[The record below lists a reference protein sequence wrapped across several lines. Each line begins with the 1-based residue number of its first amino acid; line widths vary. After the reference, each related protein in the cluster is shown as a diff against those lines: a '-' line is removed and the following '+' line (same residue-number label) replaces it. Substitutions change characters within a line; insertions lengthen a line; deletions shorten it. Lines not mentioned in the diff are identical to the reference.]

1 MTKAE
6 LYQKACMLPLL
17 PGVYIIRD
25 KSDTI
30 IYIGKAKSLRIRVS
44 QYFREGVPHDNKVSQ
59 MIAHAYAFD
68 VIVCQSEF
76 EALVL
81 EASQIKAH
89 TPKYNILLKDDKGYS
104 YIKVTKEPW
113 PRLSFT
119 LQKEDDGAEYLGP
132 YTSSFAARQMAE
144 TAMDAFLL
152 PRCNKRF
159 PQDCGKGRPCLNAHI
174 GKCMAVCSGRI
185 SCENYN
191 QAVKSAVH
199 LIRYGKKDIL
209 KTLNERMQE
218 ASDRLEFETAALLRD
233 QINAITKV
241 TAGQKVVVDPDVEM
255 DVVALAGT
263 PSSVCAAVLRFREG
277 RLTDKRE
284 FLFHDTADIAAV
296 REEFLP
302 RYYLDDEQIPKVI
315 AVDELPP
322 DSDALQ
328 QALNEKRGSEVQLYV
343 PQRGDKAHLVEMA
356 HTNAVERLARES
368 GRYAREEKLLDEM
381 AQVLGLP
388 KPPRTIE
395 SYDISNWGD
404 GTSVCGMVTFRDGKP
419 YKAGYRKFKMQTV
432 AGTDDYASL
441 AETVSRRAAEYE
453 KYALLAEHGQESDNY
468 FGQKPDLLLMDGG
481 RGQVS
486 AAKAALAGTRLA
498 DVPLYGMVKDDHHR
512 TRAIVDSD
520 GREIAINMNRGTFT
534 FITAIQDET
543 HRFANAY
550 RKQQMKQKSYSS
562 TLTEV
567 PGVGPKTAK
576 ALLAQFKSVG
586 AVKEAT
592 PDQLENTPGVGKQL
606 AQVLGLSKPP
616 RAIESYDISNWGD
629 GSSVCG
635 MVTFKDGKPF
645 KAGYRKFK
653 MKTVAGTDD
662 YASLAETVS
671 RRAAEYEKYAAQVEN
686 GQSGGNWFG
695 QKPDLLLMD
704 GGRGQVSAAK
714 EALAGTALA
723 DVPLY
728 GMVKD
733 DHHRTRAIVD
743 SDGREIAINM
753 NRGTFTFITAIQ
765 DETHRFANAY
775 RKQQMKQKS
784 YSSTLT
790 EVPGV
795 GPKTAKALLAQ
806 FKSVGAVKEA
816 TPDQLENT
824 PGVGR
829 QLAQTIYDY
838 FHQA

>member
-1 MTKAE
+1 MLKQLLKYEFKATKRRYFG
-6 LYQKACMLPLL
+6 LYLALALL
-17 PGVYIIRD
+17 SVVLGVTFRQEHALAHSTSFQNLEVILMIVYVSVILAIAVLCFVN
-25 KSDTI
+25 TI
-30 IYIGKAKSLRIRVS
+30 QRFYQNLLG
-44 QYFREGVPHDNKVSQ
+44 REGYLMHTLPVNENQLILSKLLTSMVWVLCSGLVGIVCITVMVSIGVIDSETFGMVDWNSWKQ
-59 MIAHAYAFD
+59 LWQMLYEEMGTEFWVAMAWTILINLARLASLILCVYAACMIAHAYAFD

-113 PRLSFT
+113 PRLSFV
-119 LQKEDDGAEYLGP
+119 LQKEEDDAEYIGP

-159 PQDCGKGRPCLNAHI
+159 PQEIGKGRPCLNAHI

-209 KTLNERMQE
+209 KILNERMQE

-233 QINAITKV
+233 QIAAITKV
-241 TAGQKVVVDPDVEM
+241 SAGQKVIVDPDVEM

-263 PSSVCAAVLRFREG
+263 PDSVCAAVLRFRDG

-284 FLFHDTADIAAV
+284 FLFHDTSDIAAV

-302 RYYLDDEQIPKVI
+302 RYYLDDEQIPKII

-368 GRYAREEKLLDEM
+368 GRYAREEKLLDE
-381 AQVLGLP
+381 
-388 KPPRTIE
+388 
-395 SYDISNWGD
+395 
-404 GTSVCGMVTFRDGKP
+404 
-419 YKAGYRKFKMQTV
+419 
-432 AGTDDYASL
+432 
-441 AETVSRRAAEYE
+441 
-453 KYALLAEHGQESDNY
+453 
-468 FGQKPDLLLMDGG
+468 
-481 RGQVS
+481 
-486 AAKAALAGTRLA
+486 
-498 DVPLYGMVKDDHHR
+498 
-512 TRAIVDSD
+512 
-520 GREIAINMNRGTFT
+520 
-534 FITAIQDET
+534 
-543 HRFANAY
+543 
-550 RKQQMKQKSYSS
+550 
-562 TLTEV
+562 
-567 PGVGPKTAK
+567 
-576 ALLAQFKSVG
+576 
-586 AVKEAT
+586 
-592 PDQLENTPGVGKQL
+592 L
-606 AQVLGLSKPP
+606 AQVLGLAKPP

-635 MVTFKDGKPF
+635 MVTFRDGKPY
-645 KAGYRKFK
+645 KAGYRRFK

-671 RRAAEYEKYAAQVEN
+671 RRAAEYEKYAELAKKGEPC
-686 GQSGGNWFG
+686 SNWFG

-790 EVPGV
+790 EIPGI
-795 GPKTAKALLAQ
+795 GPKTAKALMAQ
-806 FKSVGAVKEA
+806 FKSVTAVKEA

-824 PGVGR
+824 PGVGK
-829 QLAQTIYDY
+829 QTAQIIYDY
-838 FHQA
+838 FHA

>member
-6 LYQKACMLPLL
+6 LYKKACMLPLL

-25 KSDTI
+25 KSGTI
-30 IYIGKAKSLRIRVS
+30 IYIGKAKRLRIRVS

-104 YIKVTKEPW
+104 YIKVTKDEW

-119 LQKEDDGAEYLGP
+119 LQKEDDGAEYIGP

-152 PRCNKRF
+152 PRCSRRF
-159 PQDCGKGRPCLNAHI
+159 PQEIGRGRPCLNAHI
-174 GKCMAVCSGRI
+174 GKCMAVCSGKI
-185 SCENYN
+185 SRENYE

-209 KTLNERMQE
+209 KILNERMLE
-218 ASDRLEFETAALLRD
+218 ASDRLEFETAALIRD
-233 QINAITKV
+233 QIAAITKV

-263 PSSVCAAVLRFREG
+263 PGSVCAAVLRFREG

-302 RYYLDDEQIPKVI
+302 RYYLDDAQIPKVI

-322 DSDALQ
+322 DVDALQ

-419 YKAGYRKFKMQTV
+419 YKAGDQTP
-432 AGTDDYASL
+432 A
-441 AETVSRRAAEYE
+441 
-453 KYALLAEHGQESDNY
+453 
-468 FGQKPDLLLMDGG
+468 LLLMDGG
-481 RGQVS
+481 RGEVS
-486 AAKAALAGTRLA
+486 AAKAVLAGTALA

-512 TRAIVDSD
+512 TRAIVDSE

-534 FITAIQDET
+534 FVTAIQDET

-576 ALLAQFKSVG
+576 ALMAQFKSV
-586 AVKEAT
+586 
-592 PDQLENTPGVGKQL
+592 
-606 AQVLGLSKPP
+606 S
-616 RAIESYDISNWGD
+616 
-629 GSSVCG
+629 
-635 MVTFKDGKPF
+635 
-645 KAGYRKFK
+645 
-653 MKTVAGTDD
+653 
-662 YASLAETVS
+662 
-671 RRAAEYEKYAAQVEN
+671 
-686 GQSGGNWFG
+686 
-695 QKPDLLLMD
+695 
-704 GGRGQVSAAK
+704 
-714 EALAGTALA
+714 
-723 DVPLY
+723 
-728 GMVKD
+728 
-733 DHHRTRAIVD
+733 
-743 SDGREIAINM
+743 
-753 NRGTFTFITAIQ
+753 
-765 DETHRFANAY
+765 
-775 RKQQMKQKS
+775 
-784 YSSTLT
+784 
-790 EVPGV
+790 
-795 GPKTAKALLAQ
+795 
-806 FKSVGAVKEA
+806 AVKEA

-829 QLAQTIYDY
+829 QMAQTIYEY
-838 FHQA
+838 FHPQG